1 MKYTVTWAPS
11 AERHLAAIWTAAS
24 DRDAVSQA
32 SNTIDFLLVRD
43 PESRGEPSFDTVR
56 ILTVPP
62 LGVDFEVQEPDRI
75 VFVLSVWR
83 AE

>member
-1 MKYTVTWAPS
+1 MKYTVTWTS
-11 AERHLAAIWTAAS
+11 AAEQDLAAIWTAAS
-24 DRDAVSQA
+24 DRDAVNTA
-32 SNTIDFLLVRD
+32 TNTIDFLLVRD

-56 ILTVPP
+56 VLTVPP

-83 AE
+83 VE

>member
-1 MKYTVTWAPS
+1 VKFTVVWTS
-11 AERHLAAIWTAAS
+11 AAEQDLAAIWMAAS
-24 DRDAVSQA
+24 DPDAVSQA

-56 ILTVPP
+56 ILTIPP

-75 VFVLSVWR
+75 VLVLSVWR
-83 AE
+83 VE